1 VKSATTCERT
11 GSRARWQRAGSIAVA
26 APGVRSTAARM
37 IELAGELIGRFPEL
51 GFAGNFARLLAW
63 SERPIV
69 LPT

>member
-1 VKSATTCERT
+1 
-11 GSRARWQRAGSIAVA
+11 
-26 APGVRSTAARM
+26 M